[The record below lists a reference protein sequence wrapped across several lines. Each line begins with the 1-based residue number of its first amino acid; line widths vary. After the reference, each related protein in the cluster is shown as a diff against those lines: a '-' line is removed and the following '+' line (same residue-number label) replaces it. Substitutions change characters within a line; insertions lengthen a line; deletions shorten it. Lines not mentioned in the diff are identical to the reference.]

1 MRENTESVNP
11 GRATVELPLL
21 VDTPDAWGEASLREP
36 CALLND
42 HAHLEK
48 KAAQNALE
56 LLHRWPEP
64 TPPDNW
70 VVAMTAVARDEVEH
84 LALVVRLLSKRGGRL
99 TKSHRNDYAAAL
111 RGLIRRGGD
120 EETIDR
126 LMISA
131 LIEARSC
138 ERFEILSRVATDESL
153 AKIYKALWA
162 SEKGHYLSF
171 IDLARQVAM
180 LDGEGAS
187 EAVEDRWQMMLLAER
202 TIIMEQKPGPRMHSW
217 VI

>member
-1 MRENTESVNP
+1 MSDF
-11 GRATVELPLL
+11 ELPLL
-21 VDTPDAWGEASLREP
+21 VATPEAWAGQALADT

-64 TPPDNW
+64 CPPEKW
-70 VVAMTAVARDEVEH
+70 VVAMTAVAKDEVEH
-84 LALVVRLLSKRGGRL
+84 LALVVRLLSRRGGTL

-111 RGLIRRGGD
+111 RGLVRSGGD

-126 LMISA
+126 LMVSA

-138 ERFEILSRVATDESL
+138 ERFEILSRNCPDEPL
-153 AKIYKALWA
+153 AKIHRGLWA

-171 IDLARQVAM
+171 IDLARQVAARQ
-180 LDGEGAS
+180 DS
-187 EAVEDRWQMMLLAER
+187 EDEVERRWQEMLEAEAG
-202 TIIMEQKPGPRMHSW
+202 IIQAQRPGPRMHSW
-217 VI
+217 PS

>member
-1 MRENTESVNP
+1 MP
-11 GRATVELPLL
+11 DFELPLL
-21 VDTPDAWGEASLREP
+21 VATPDAWATQALADP

-64 TPPDNW
+64 CPPENW

-84 LALVVRLLSKRGGRL
+84 LALVVRLLSRRGGTL

-111 RGLIRRGGD
+111 RGLVRSGGD

-126 LMISA
+126 LMVSA

-138 ERFEILSRVATDESL
+138 ERFEILSRNCPDEQL
-153 AKIYKALWA
+153 AKIHRGLWA

-171 IDLARQVAM
+171 IDLARQVAARE
-180 LDGEGAS
+180 DAE
-187 EAVEDRWQMMLLAER
+187 EAVERRWQEMLEAEAEVIQAQR
-202 TIIMEQKPGPRMHSW
+202 PGPRMHSW
-217 VI
+217 PA

>member
-1 MRENTESVNP
+1 MREKTEPVTSR
-11 GRATVELPLL
+11 GATVELPLL
-21 VDTPDAWGEASLREP
+21 VDTPDAWGIAALRDP

-70 VVAMTAVARDEVEH
+70 VVAMTAVAKDEVEH
-84 LALVVRLLSKRGGRL
+84 LALVVRLLSRRGGRL

-111 RGLIRRGGD
+111 RGLLRRGGD

-138 ERFEILSRVATDESL
+138 ERFEILSRVATDDSL
-153 AKIYKALWA
+153 VKVYKALWA

-171 IDLARQVAM
+171 IDLARQVAA
-180 LDGEGAS
+180 LQGDDAAA
-187 EAVEDRWQMMLLAER
+187 AVEDRWQKMLVAER
-202 TIIMEQKPGPRMHSW
+202 SIIMDQKPGPRMHSW
-217 VI
+217 PA

>member
-1 MRENTESVNP
+1 MPTF
-11 GRATVELPLL
+11 ELPLL
-21 VDTPDAWGEASLREP
+21 VTTPEHWAEQALSDP

-64 TPPDNW
+64 CPPENW
-70 VVAMTAVARDEVEH
+70 VVAMTAVAKDEVEH
-84 LALVVRLLSKRGGRL
+84 LALVVRLLSRRGGTL

-111 RGLIRRGGD
+111 RGLIRGGG
-120 EETIDR
+120 EPETIDR
-126 LMISA
+126 LMVSA

-138 ERFEILSRVATDESL
+138 ERFEILARVCTDAKL
-153 AKIYKALWA
+153 AKVYSGLWA

-171 IDLARQVAM
+171 IDLARQIAARQGEEDAVERRWQEM
-180 LDGEGAS
+180 LES
-187 EAVEDRWQMMLLAER
+187 EAE
-202 TIIMEQKPGPRMHSW
+202 IITAQRPGPRMHSW
-217 VI
+217 VG

>member
-1 MRENTESVNP
+1 MPSF
-11 GRATVELPLL
+11 ELPLL
-21 VDTPDAWGEASLREP
+21 IQTPETWATQALADP

-64 TPPDNW
+64 CPPENW
-70 VVAMTAVARDEVEH
+70 VVAMTAVAKDEVEH
-84 LALVVRLLSKRGGRL
+84 LALVVRLLSRRGGEL

-111 RGLIRRGGD
+111 RGLVRGGG
-120 EETIDR
+120 EAETIDR

-138 ERFEILSRVATDESL
+138 ERFELLGRICPDEAL
-153 AKIYKALWA
+153 AKVYRALWA

-171 IDLARQVAM
+171 IDLARQVAARQ
-180 LDGEGAS
+180 GE
-187 EAVEDRWQMMLLAER
+187 EDAVERRWQEMLAHEAE
-202 TIIMEQKPGPRMHSW
+202 IIVAQRPGPRMHSW
-217 VI
+217 PV

>member
-1 MRENTESVNP
+1 MSEHKTTGSRGGDV
-11 GRATVELPLL
+11 RLPLRI
-21 VDTPDAWGEASLREP
+21 DTPDAWGTRALAET
-36 CALLND
+36 CQLLND

-84 LALVVRLLSKRGGRL
+84 LALVVRLLSRRGGRL
-99 TKSHRNDYAAAL
+99 TKSHSNRYAAAL
-111 RGLIRRGGD
+111 RGLVRGGGL
-120 EETIDR
+120 EATIDR

-138 ERFEILSRVATDESL
+138 ERFAGLIQVLPKKVSDLYRSL
-153 AKIYKALWA
+153 LN
-162 SEKGHYLSF
+162 
-171 IDLARQVAM
+171 
-180 LDGEGAS
+180 S
-187 EAVEDRWQMMLLAER
+187 EARHFQEYLGLAEGVN
-202 TIIMEQKPGPRMHSW
+202 QHSGGYEEFGAR
-217 VI
+217 VNEFLTADAELVTAVDTQLRFHSGVPAA

>member
-1 MRENTESVNP
+1 MP
-11 GRATVELPLL
+11 DFELPLL
-21 VDTPDAWGEASLREP
+21 VDTPESWATQALVDP

-64 TPPDNW
+64 CPPENW
-70 VVAMTAVARDEVEH
+70 VVAMTAVAKDEVEH
-84 LALVVRLLSKRGGRL
+84 LALVVRLLSRRGGAL

-111 RGLIRRGGD
+111 RGLIRSGG
-120 EETIDR
+120 EPETIDR

-138 ERFEILSRVATDESL
+138 ERFEILSRTCPDESL
-153 AKIYKALWA
+153 AKVYRALWA

-171 IDLARQVAM
+171 IDLARQVAARQ
-180 LDGEGAS
+180 GEEA
-187 EAVEDRWQMMLLAER
+187 AVEDRWREMLESEAE
-202 TIIMEQKPGPRMHSW
+202 IIVAQRPGPRMHAW
-217 VI
+217 PT